1 MTERRST
8 TDDGLED
15 SSPFRRPAFLMSA
28 GFLAVVA
35 VLGAVT
41 FIRSPAPRSEQSTAP
56 QASATPAN
64 GATQAPANGCRPGD
78 TSQQIPTGPPTGIT
92 WQVYK
97 TMALPY
103 SSTAGPLNV
112 SADGEVA
119 RCFAH
124 TPVGALIAAVHLSSR
139 YVFSRQWRV
148 IADEQVVPGPGRDAY
163 LKLRGNRGV
172 DAVTPGS
179 LGQIA
184 GFQFVTYD
192 PQTAVVQLVMR
203 FSNGQMSVSA
213 VTVKWQAGDW
223 KLELKPN
230 GSPSNSQQLVSSLA
244 GFTPWG
250 GV

>member
-1 MTERRST
+1 MREQPSAA
-8 TDDGLED
+8 DDGLEE

-41 FIRSPAPRSEQSTAP
+41 FIRSPAPRSEQPSGP
-56 QASATPAN
+56 QAGDTPST
-64 GATQAPANGCRPGD
+64 GATQAPASGCRPSD
-78 TSQQIPTGPPTGIT
+78 TSQQVPAGPPPGVT

-103 SSTAGPLNV
+103 SSAAGPLVV

-124 TPVGALIAAVHLSSR
+124 TPLGALLAATHLSSR
-139 YVFSRQWRV
+139 YVFSTQWRV
-148 IADEQVVPGPGRDAY
+148 ITTEQVIPGPGRDAY
-163 LKLRGNRGV
+163 VKLRKNRGV
-172 DAVTPGS
+172 DVVVPGS

-184 GFQFVTYD
+184 GFQFVTYG

-203 FSNGQMSVSA
+203 FSTGQMSVSA
-213 VTVKWQAGDW
+213 VTVKWQDGDW
-223 KLELKPN
+223 KLELQPN
-230 GSPSNSQQLVSSLA
+230 GSPSASQQLVSSLN
-244 GFTPWG
+244 GFARWG